1 MLVTLRSLSE
11 VVVYS
16 YGFLILIGSISNT
29 LAFIVFSRKR
39 FKNTV
44 FSIYFRFMIICDTF
58 SLILPLNKLLEINYQ
73 IYLANHSEFSCKFR
87 YYFIYAIVPV
97 SGWTMVFISLDRL
110 FSISMPMKFLFRK
123 NICFQILICLS
134 VLMFNLI
141 YFLPNLNSSIKERRF
156 TNKETNETILY
167 RYCDIRNSSL
177 MWMNLFQQDLGPFL
191 LMIIF
196 TTMTLRSLFNSRKRS
211 NIKNDL
217 SRKKDVKFAITSV
230 VLNVIYLA
238 LNTPF
243 CAYRIIYEYVK
254 NRIDPNLDSFL
265 IAITFLFNYTN
276 HITIFF
282 INLSVNSLFRQE
294 LISLFKR
301 KN

>member
-1 MLVTLRSLSE
+1 
-11 VVVYS
+11 
-16 YGFLILIGSISNT
+16 
-29 LAFIVFSRKR
+29 
-39 FKNTV
+39 
-44 FSIYFRFMIICDTF
+44 
-58 SLILPLNKLLEINYQ
+58 
-73 IYLANHSEFSCKFR
+73 
-87 YYFIYAIVPV
+87 
-97 SGWTMVFISLDRL
+97 
-110 FSISMPMKFLFRK
+110 MKFLFRK
-123 NICFQILICLS
+123 NIFFQILICLS